1 MAGSIADFKASFNQD
16 LARPSRFDVNV
27 PIPIGLLPYRGIG
40 RTLSM
45 RCESTEL
52 PGRSISTTTM
62 KVYGAEEK
70 YPYQTAYGDISLTFI
85 VGDDMGEKKFFD
97 GWLDWINPTINY
109 NLKYKADYAVPL
121 TINQYTVQNQLSYSV
136 TMLDAFPVAV
146 NQLDL
151 DWSSDGHHK
160 LTVTFAY
167 TSWRNNSVEAL
178 GMELLETTI
187 ADSLFN
193 STIQRESLLG
203 RDLIRRP
210 FEAKEDFE
218 NRQGFNFDQY

>member
-1 MAGSIADFKASFNQD
+1 MAGSITDFKASFRTD
-16 LARPSRFDVNV
+16 LARPSRFDVNI
-27 PIPIGLLPYRGIG
+27 PIPIGLLPYRQIS
-40 RTLSM
+40 RTLMM
-45 RCESTEL
+45 RCENAEL

-62 KVYGAEEK
+62 KIYGVEEK
-70 YPYQTAYGDISLTFI
+70 FPYQTTYNDISLTFI
-85 VGDDMGEKKFFD
+85 VGDDMAEKKFFD
-97 GWLDWINPTINY
+97 SWLNWINPTINY

-121 TINQYTVQNQLSYSV
+121 TVNQYDVKNELSYSV
-136 TMLDAFPVAV
+136 TMLDTFPIAV

-187 ADSLFN
+187 ANSLFN

-203 RDLIRRP
+203 RDLVQQP
-210 FEAKEDFE
+210 FETRQQFED
-218 NRQGFNFDQY
+218 RLTP